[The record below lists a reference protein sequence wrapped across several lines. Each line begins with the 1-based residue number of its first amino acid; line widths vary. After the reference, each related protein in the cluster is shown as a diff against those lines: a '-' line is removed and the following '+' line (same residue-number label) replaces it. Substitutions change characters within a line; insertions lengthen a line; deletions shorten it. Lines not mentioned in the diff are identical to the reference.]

1 MKTYVIDGIEYP
13 SVTEI
18 LKVIN
23 KPELVEWF
31 KRTNFSEIVE
41 KSEKATNIG
50 DIVHDAI
57 HKLLKGER
65 VEIKIKPEYVSSVQ
79 NCVSA
84 FLDWKKKC
92 GVEVVET
99 EKLVVSK
106 KHFYAGTFD
115 FVGKVDG
122 KIVLA
127 DWKTSSAIYKE
138 YFVQVAAYKVAYEEM
153 TGQKVDE
160 CWVIRFGKNTAD
172 FEAKKVEDLDK
183 LFTLFLYAYEL
194 WKFFIRGGIRQ

>member
-1 MKTYVIDGIEYP
+1 MKTYTIDAIEYP

-23 KPELVEWF
+23 KPGLIEWF
-31 KRTNFSEIVE
+31 KRTSFSEIVE
-41 KSEKATNIG
+41 KTEKAISIG
-50 DIVHDAI
+50 DIVHDVI

-65 VEIKIKPEYVSSVQ
+65 VEIRINPEYVSSVQ
-79 NCVSA
+79 SCVSA

-92 GVEVVET
+92 GLKVIET

-115 FVGKVDG
+115 FVGKLDG
-122 KIVLA
+122 KIILA

-138 YFVQVAAYKVAYEEM
+138 YLVQVAAYKIAYEEM

-160 CWVIRFGKNTAD
+160 CWVIRFSKDASE
-172 FEAKKVEDLDK
+172 FEAKKVEDLDR

-194 WKFFIRGGIRQ
+194 WKYFIKGV